1 MVGTVT
7 LSIIQSYYIAPEA
20 MDGVYNQKCDIWSI
34 GVILYMLLTGV
45 PPFNGDSDEE
55 IFEMIKNKFYTF
67 EIPEMQGVSES
78 VKNLISSILVEP

>member
-1 MVGTVT
+1 
-7 LSIIQSYYIAPEA
+7 
-20 MDGVYNQKCDIWSI
+20 
-34 GVILYMLLTGV
+34 MLLTGV